1 MIPVAKSFVWRRD
14 ADELLI
20 VFDPRECLR
29 IPDPGGQIEQLLTLL
44 RDGSRTPAELATAL
58 TERVLSGESVPSG
71 EPVTEAEVTAAIEV
85 LDEHRLVESAET
97 TPRFSAAERERY

>member
-29 IPDPGGQIEQLLTLL
+29 IPDPIGQVEQLLATQAATSRGAGSEHTTL
-44 RDGSRTPAELATAL
+44 E
-58 TERVLSGESVPSG
+58 
-71 EPVTEAEVTAAIEV
+71 
-85 LDEHRLVESAET
+85 
-97 TPRFSAAERERY
+97 AAEPWGYSIMAQ